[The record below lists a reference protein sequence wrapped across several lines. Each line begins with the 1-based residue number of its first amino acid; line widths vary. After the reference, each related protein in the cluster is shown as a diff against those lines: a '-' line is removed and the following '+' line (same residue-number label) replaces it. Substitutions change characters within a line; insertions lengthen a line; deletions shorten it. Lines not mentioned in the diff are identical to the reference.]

1 VNKRLISVFMFAVV
15 VAAAASFLVYQ
26 LISRQMANS
35 SQAPGTPVV
44 VATRDLDVGALVKP
58 DDLKIDTWNGPAPE
72 GSFNKIDD
80 VAGRGVVYAIFR
92 GEAVMKSRLAER
104 DAGAGL
110 AATIPAGYRA
120 VAVRVNEVVGISG
133 FATPGMKV
141 DVLVTGVPPGAAAAQ
156 LGTLN
161 KTLLQNI
168 EVLSAGQNI
177 QKDAEGKPVIV
188 PVVNLKVTPEQAELL
203 SLASTDAKI
212 QLILRNPA
220 DKEIV
225 KTPGAAMSN
234 LFNGGAP
241 PVQAAAPPPRTPRK
255 PVARVEKAPPPP
267 PAAPAPVVAVE
278 KPPAPIKVEVIQG
291 SKRLEL
297 QFPGEERK
305 VEHKSAPASE
315 GVPAEGK
322 VRSGGDDL

>member
-1 VNKRLISVFMFAVV
+1 MFAVV
-15 VAAAASFLVYQ
+15 VAAAASLVVYQ
-26 LISRQMANS
+26 LISRQLAHG

-44 VATRDLDVGALVKP
+44 VATRDLEVGAMVKA
-58 DDLKIDTWNGPAPE
+58 DDLRIDTWNGPAPA
-72 GSFNKIDD
+72 GSFNKIED

-92 GEAVMKSRLAER
+92 GEAVVKSRLAER

-110 AATIPAGYRA
+110 AATIPPGYRA

-141 DVLVTGVPPGAAAAQ
+141 DVLVTGTPPGPGSSQ
-156 LGTLN
+156 TGTLN

-188 PVVNLKVTPEQAELL
+188 PVVNLKVTPDQAEML
-203 SLASTDAKI
+203 SLASTDARI

-225 KTPGAAMSN
+225 KTPGAAMGN
-234 LFNGGAP
+234 LFSGGAP
-241 PVQAAAPPPRTPRK
+241 PVQAAVPPRVVAR
-255 PVARVEKAPPPP
+255 PVARVEKAQPRRP
-267 PAAPAPVVAVE
+267 PAAPAPAVTPE
-278 KPPAPIKVEVIQG
+278 KPPASIRVELIHG

-297 QFPGEERK
+297 QFPAEEK
-305 VEHKSAPASE
+305 KAEPKAAPAAQDT
-315 GVPAEGK
+315 PAEGNVK
-322 VRSGGDDL
+322 SGGEGL